1 MTSLQS
7 PTVRDKV
14 VWSQQ
19 ICEHRRYLLERVVA
33 CFPELETTKAEQLE
47 ELRELVSGPRL
58 SAWGRR
64 TNSHPPPAEEL
75 E

>member
-1 MTSLQS
+1 MSSLQS
-7 PTVRDKV
+7 PTLRDKS

-33 CFPELETTKAEQLE
+33 CYPELLTTKAEQVE

-58 SAWGRR
+58 NQWARR
-64 TNSHPPPAEEL
+64 INSRPPPAEEL